1 MTTNQITFAQAYI
14 FAKELITQRC
24 ENYGYDYKVFQRIS
38 RQRSDARKAFQH
50 FFHFNPE
57 TVIQR
62 LANEYRVSLESCK
75 ITETLSSG
83 SKIVKEEM
91 RLTYTVG
98 QSNNEEI
105 TNLLRRLVNP
115 KAKWVQ

>member
-1 MTTNQITFAQAYI
+1 MTNQITFAQACI
-14 FAKELITQRC
+14 FAKELVTQRC
-24 ENYGYDYKVFQRIS
+24 ENYGYDWKAFQKIS

-57 TVIQR
+57 TVMQR
-62 LANEYRVSLESCK
+62 LANEHRVSLENCK
-75 ITETLSSG
+75 ITETLSNG
-83 SKIVKEEM
+83 SNIVKEEM

-105 TNLLRRLVNP
+105 TNLMRRLVNP
-115 KAKWVQ
+115 QAKWLS